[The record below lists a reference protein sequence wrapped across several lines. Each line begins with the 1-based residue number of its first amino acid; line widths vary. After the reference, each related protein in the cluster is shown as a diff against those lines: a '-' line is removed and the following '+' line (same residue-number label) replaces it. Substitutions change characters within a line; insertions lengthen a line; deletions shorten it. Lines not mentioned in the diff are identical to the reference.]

1 MADFGPFSPSACAI
15 YQTKSRQG
23 AAISAM
29 VRPPDS
35 GVSDKEG
42 LFAMRGKVGL
52 GVIAVACTVAGGL
65 YFSPATMSKLRQM
78 LPMQQAP
85 APAASATPAASPNG
99 ARPISIVAATAS
111 TADFPIRRYAIGFV
125 SSPAVVSINPRVSS
139 QIVSIAV
146 KDGQMVKAGD
156 VLFTLD
162 DRALR
167 AQLAKDQA
175 TLAKDQ
181 ALLTS
186 SQADLQRAKDLVAK
200 QAGTQQTYDQAA
212 AAQKAA
218 AATVEADKATI
229 EADNV
234 QLGFA
239 TITAPIAGRLGSINT
254 AIGNLVNTSN
264 GNSSTSTPLVTIT
277 QMDPLQVNFNL
288 PESDLALLHKA
299 LAHPQDGAVM
309 LTKDGDPTPIGKG
322 TLDFV
327 DSSVDTASGT
337 IATRAS
343 LPNPDLTLWPGQ
355 YVNVIVSAGTMP
367 QMTSVPTV
375 AVQPSQKGPFVYV
388 VKPDNTVEMRPVQV
402 ALTEG
407 DNSAI
412 SQGLK
417 SGERVVV
424 EGQTRLKNGAAVHE
438 GKATASNGAPKV
450 AEADKPGEAKQ

>member
-1 MADFGPFSPSACAI
+1 LTI
-15 YQTKSRQG
+15 
-23 AAISAM
+23 
-29 VRPPDS
+29 
-35 GVSDKEG
+35 
-42 LFAMRGKVGL
+42 RGKAIL
-52 GVIAVACTVAGGL
+52 SLLAVACVGAAWLYLSPDTLGKVQQMIGVKQIAASDKAATDKQAAGG
-65 YFSPATMSKLRQM
+65 
-78 LPMQQAP
+78 QA
-85 APAASATPAASPNG
+85 AGDKQASGGSG
-99 ARPISIVAATAS
+99 ARSASIVSAAAT

-125 SSPAVVSINPRVSS
+125 SSPAVVNINARVSS
-139 QIVSIAV
+139 QIVSIDV

-156 VLFTLD
+156 VLFSLD
-162 DRALR
+162 DRALK

-181 ALLTS
+181 AMLAS
-186 SQADLQRAKDLVAK
+186 SSSDLQRAKDLVAK
-200 QAGTQQTYDQAA
+200 QAGTQQTYDQAV

-218 AATVEADKATI
+218 AATVDADKATI
-229 EADNV
+229 DADNV

-239 TITAPIAGRLGSINT
+239 TITAPIAGRLGAVSV
-254 AIGNLVNTSN
+254 AMGDLVTVSN
-264 GNSSTSTPLVTIT
+264 GNSSTATPLVTIT

-288 PESDLALLHKA
+288 PESNLALLHKA
-299 LAHPQDGAVM
+299 LANPQQGAVT

-343 LPNPDLTLWPGQ
+343 IPNADLSLWPGQ
-355 YVNVIVSAGTMP
+355 YVNVILDAGIMP

-407 DNSAI
+407 ESSAI
-412 SQGLK
+412 SQGVK
-417 SGERVVV
+417 AGEKVVT

-438 GKATASNGAPKV
+438 GKAAAAAPKV
-450 AEADKPGEAKQ
+450 AEASNAGGAAQ

>member
-1 MADFGPFSPSACAI
+1 
-15 YQTKSRQG
+15 
-23 AAISAM
+23 
-29 VRPPDS
+29 
-35 GVSDKEG
+35 
-42 LFAMRGKVGL
+42 MRGKIVFA
-52 GVIAVACTVAGGL
+52 VIAVICVGGAGLYLSPTAMGKVKQLISDQQAAATDNTDKTAKASDKAGAGGGG
-65 YFSPATMSKLRQM
+65 R
-78 LPMQQAP
+78 
-85 APAASATPAASPNG
+85 SA
-99 ARPISIVAATAS
+99 SIVSATAS
-111 TADFPIRRYAIGFV
+111 TADFPIRRYAIGFI
-125 SSPAVVSINPRVSS
+125 SSPAVVSINARVSS

-146 KDGQMVKAGD
+146 RDGQMVKAGD
-156 VLFTLD
+156 LLFSLD
-162 DRALR
+162 DRALK

-175 TLAKDQ
+175 ALAKDQ
-181 ALLTS
+181 AMLAS
-186 SQADLQRAKDLVAK
+186 STADLSRAKDLVAK
-200 QAGTQQTYDQAA
+200 QAGTQQTYDQAV

-218 AATVEADKATI
+218 AATVDADKATLD
-229 EADNV
+229 ADMV

-239 TITAPIAGRLGSINT
+239 TITAPISGRLGAVSV
-254 AIGNLVNTSN
+254 AVGDLVTTSN
-264 GNSSTSTPLVTIT
+264 GNSSTATPMVTIT

-299 LAHPQDGAVM
+299 LAKPLQGGVT

-343 LPNPDLTLWPGQ
+343 VPNADLSLWPGQ
-355 YVNVIVSAGTMP
+355 YVNVVIDAGIMP

-388 VKPDNTVEMRPVQV
+388 IKPDNTVEMRPVQV

-407 DNSAI
+407 ENSAI

-438 GKATASNGAPKV
+438 GKATAASDQVASKV
-450 AEADKPGEAKQ
+450 AQADKAGAADKASEARP

>member
-1 MADFGPFSPSACAI
+1 
-15 YQTKSRQG
+15 
-23 AAISAM
+23 
-29 VRPPDS
+29 
-35 GVSDKEG
+35 
-42 LFAMRGKVGL
+42 MRGKVIVSL
-52 GVIAVACTVAGGL
+52 LVVACAGAAWLYLSPDTLGKVEQLIGAKQVVASNKAATDKQAAGGKQGAGGGGAR
-65 YFSPATMSKLRQM
+65 SASIV
-78 LPMQQAP
+78 
-85 APAASATPAASPNG
+85 SAT
-99 ARPISIVAATAS
+99 AT

-125 SSPAVVSINPRVSS
+125 SSPAVVSINARVSS
-139 QIVSIAV
+139 QIVSIDV

-156 VLFTLD
+156 TLFSLD
-162 DRALR
+162 DRALK

-181 ALLTS
+181 ALLAS
-186 SQADLQRAKDLVAK
+186 SNSDLQRAKDLVAK
-200 QAGTQQTYDQAA
+200 QAGTQQTYDQAV

-218 AATVEADKATI
+218 AATVDADKATI
-229 EADNV
+229 DADNV

-239 TITAPIAGRLGSINT
+239 TITAPIAGRLGAVNV
-254 AIGNLVNTSN
+254 AVGDLVTTSN

-288 PESDLALLHKA
+288 PESNLALLHKA
-299 LAHPQDGAVM
+299 LANPQQGAVT
-309 LTKDGDPTPIGKG
+309 LTKDGEPTPIGKG

-343 LPNPDLTLWPGQ
+343 IPNADLSLWPGQ
-355 YVNVIVSAGTMP
+355 YVNVVLDAGIMP

-407 DNSAI
+407 ENSAI

-417 SGERVVV
+417 SGEKVVT
-424 EGQTRLKNGAAVHE
+424 EGQTRLKDGAAVHE
-438 GKATASNGAPKV
+438 GKVGAAAPKV
-450 AEADKPGEAKQ
+450 AQASNAGEAAQ

>member
-1 MADFGPFSPSACAI
+1 
-15 YQTKSRQG
+15 
-23 AAISAM
+23 
-29 VRPPDS
+29 
-35 GVSDKEG
+35 
-42 LFAMRGKVGL
+42 MRGKVGL
-52 GVIAVACTVAGGL
+52 GVIAVACIVAGGL

-99 ARPISIVAATAS
+99 ARSISIVAATAS

-125 SSPAVVSINPRVSS
+125 SSPAVVSVNPRVSS

-162 DRALR
+162 DRALK

-299 LAHPQDGAVM
+299 LAHPQDGAVT
-309 LTKDGDPTPIGKG
+309 LTKDGDPTAIGKG

-343 LPNPDLTLWPGQ
+343 LPNPDLSLWPGQ
-355 YVNVIVSAGTMP
+355 YVNVIVSAGIMP

-388 VKPDNTVEMRPVQV
+388 VKADNTVEMRPVQV

-438 GKATASNGAPKV
+438 GKATASTGDTAAPKV

>member
-1 MADFGPFSPSACAI
+1 
-15 YQTKSRQG
+15 
-23 AAISAM
+23 
-29 VRPPDS
+29 
-35 GVSDKEG
+35 
-42 LFAMRGKVGL
+42 MRGKVVL
-52 GVIAVACTVAGGL
+52 GVIAVVCVAAGVL
-65 YFSPATMSKLRQM
+65 YFSPATMSNLQQM
-78 LPMQQAP
+78 LPKQLQPQQAA
-85 APAASATPAASPNG
+85 APATPAAPAAAANG
-99 ARPISIVAATAS
+99 AHSTSIVSATAS

-139 QIVSIAV
+139 QVVSIAV
-146 KDGQMVKAGD
+146 KDGQMVKTGD
-156 VLFTLD
+156 ILFTLD
-162 DRALR
+162 DRALK

-181 ALLTS
+181 ALLAS
-186 SQADLQRAKDLVAK
+186 SQSDLARAKDLVAK
-200 QAGTQQTYDQAA
+200 QAGTQQTYDQAV

-218 AATVEADKATI
+218 AATVDADKATI
-229 EADNV
+229 DADTI
-234 QLGFA
+234 QLGYA
-239 TITAPIAGRLGSINT
+239 TISAPISGKLGVVNT
-254 AIGNLVNTSN
+254 AIGNLVNTGN
-264 GNSSTSTPLVTIT
+264 GSSTSTPLVTIT

-299 LAHPQDGAVM
+299 LVQPQEGAVT
-309 LTKDGDPTPIGKG
+309 LTKDGDPTPVGKG

-343 LPNPDLTLWPGQ
+343 LPNPNLTLWPGQ
-355 YVNVIVSAGTMP
+355 YVNVTVNAGTMP
-367 QMTSVPTV
+367 QMTSIPTV

-402 ALTEG
+402 ALTAG
-407 DNSAI
+407 DNSAV

-424 EGQTRLKNGAAVHE
+424 EGQTKLKNGAAVHE
-438 GKATASNGAPKV
+438 GNATAAAGDQAVPKV